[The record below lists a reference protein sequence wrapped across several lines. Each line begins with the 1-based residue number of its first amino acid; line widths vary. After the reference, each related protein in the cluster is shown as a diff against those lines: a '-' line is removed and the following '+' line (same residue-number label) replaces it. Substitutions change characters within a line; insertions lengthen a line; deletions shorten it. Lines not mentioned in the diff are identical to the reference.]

1 MGVPMLSCS
10 HQEVNAMPD
19 HPSKTAWER
28 DNVIQVVLKVNRNQD
43 PELYALLQQADS
55 KSGLVRDLL
64 RQAISKTPEK

>member
-1 MGVPMLSCS
+1 MMQT
-10 HQEVNAMPD
+10 QEVNEMPD

-28 DNVIQVVLKVNRNQD
+28 DNVLKILVKINRNTD